1 MLPPVKLFINKIKYS
16 TFCMYLYEY
25 HLFNLVNLQISSR
38 LCFWFYSI
46 LWKNMQRCSVEYNIN
61 NSSWQFR
68 QNGSFWTGQSL
79 QTYCMDLSFAL
90 VQFSFL
96 ERLTGQY
103 QVHLIFFVWA
113 TCSTTAIWTSVSS
126 NFYQLKW
133 SLVFCISVLTV

>member
-1 MLPPVKLFINKIKYS
+1 MLPPVKLFINKINYS

-46 LWKNMQRCSVEYNIN
+46 LWKNMQCCSVEYIIT
-61 NSSWQFR
+61 NSSWQFC
-68 QNGSFWTGQSL
+68 QNGSFWTGRSL
-79 QTYCMDLSFAL
+79 QTYYMDLSFAL

-103 QVHLIFFVWA
+103 QVHLWFNILCVSDLFNN
-113 TCSTTAIWTSVSS
+113 CHMDLSTIKFLSIKMIPS
-126 NFYQLKW
+126 FLY
-133 SLVFCISVLTV
+133 